1 MSFSS
6 SIKLRRPSSTAV
18 FSITIFIVLAV
29 IQYQNTTQLQHHVG
43 SLIYAALVILLSSF
57 FLFVLPIPQQ
67 KAYHNF
73 ADKRRC
79 QCECGIPKFLPAN
92 VSTRNVRG
100 VGFIVPNFGDV
111 ASNVVILIGG
121 ICGLVSLIL
130 LEYPNDTTT
139 NHPSDHDDWQT
150 KACLPIFFGSYV
162 AISMGSTYYHWKPN
176 NATLVWDRLPMTVAF
191 AAIFCFMLDE
201 YLPSHQSQ
209 NVDGIGRVLLTPLIA
224 VGVMS
229 VLYWSW
235 VDDLRLYVAVSI
247 LPMFI
252 MLLLVIFYEPKHTGK
267 MQQLLGLALYAGAKI
282 CEDRDYEIFYFTG
295 NRLSGHSLKHIL
307 AGLAPVVIAQMV
319 YVRD

>member
-139 NHPSDHDDWQT
+139 NHPTDHDDWQT
-150 KACLPIFFGSYV
+150 KACLPIFFGSTV

-229 VLYWSW
+229 VLY
-235 VDDLRLYVAVSI
+235 
-247 LPMFI
+247 
-252 MLLLVIFYEPKHTGK
+252 
-267 MQQLLGLALYAGAKI
+267 
-282 CEDRDYEIFYFTG
+282 
-295 NRLSGHSLKHIL
+295 
-307 AGLAPVVIAQMV
+307 
-319 YVRD
+319 